1 MSVNPTGVFS
11 AWFNEIDKLPYK
23 VYRSEIPEDDA
34 LEYDA
39 RGTMKPFIVVEFG
52 GPVRSARDHGIVS
65 VRYDSHVVF
74 LTVTAYAAKAAD
86 AEAIKGLFIDRLLG
100 LKVDDTTELQLGG
113 GMAYSRSSNTIRPTQ
128 FWPHSL
134 SKQSL
139 ISLTTPHRLWYNG
152 AHETF

>member
-1 MSVNPTGVFS
+1 MSVNPTGVFN

-74 LTVTAYAAKAAD
+74 LTVTAYAAKSAD

-128 FWPHSL
+128 FL
-134 SKQSL
+134 AAQSFQA
-139 ISLTTPHRLWYNG
+139 ITNLTHDP
-152 AHETF
+152 A